1 MSEVLAIA
9 IKEQQNIKG
18 IVVGTKEIKLTQYA
32 DDTCAYLNGSNSLE
46 NIVKL
51 FEDFYRYAGLKLN
64 IDKTEAIWLG
74 RNNRY
79 GKICGIKI
87 MQEPIKVLGIWLSKN
102 SKEISSLNLDQRI
115 EKLRT
120 LLNLWSQRGLTIKG
134 KITIIKSKALPLITF
149 ATNFIYVP
157 KDVIETIET
166 ILYDFVWKK
175 KHHVKK
181 TTLVETPA
189 KGGLKMPNA
198 AAIIKSNK
206 LNLIKRLLNIDS
218 NCNTTAAFFLRTNNI
233 EKFLS
238 YKNNTKYLHPLPK
251 YYEQLLN
258 MWYSINNREPA
269 SIDEILSE
277 SIWLNE
283 RILVGN
289 RPVYNKAWI
298 DAGILC
304 IKDLLNGNCFM
315 TQAQIEENYVSC
327 DFLYYNGLRLSIPQG
342 WLKHIFNT
350 ENIGTTTMEQIPSVK
365 VKLGNKFVD
374 IRKMTCS
381 QIYWAEIKTIS
392 QRPTSY
398 FKWESEY
405 FFATF
410 DWDQINVIPYECTSE
425 TYLQSLQ
432 FKIIHRYFPCK
443 YNLKLWNIEDSS
455 RCNSCNQVDTL
466 CHYFAECSLVCDFWK
481 YLKTWFLRAFE
492 YCINFTAL
500 DILLGIPNFGKN
512 NDIDILNFVILFA
525 KSYIYDCKKKEMP
538 IDLYNFQVKLKTH
551 MVIQE
556 YRCKVYNKTEEF
568 ESKWALLA
576 DSL

>member
-1 MSEVLAIA
+1 MTKNEVDPGIMVMVDFEKAFDTVSWDFLHKTLEFFNFGPTFKKYIKLLYASPECCVTNNGFHTEFFPISRGIRQGCPISALLFIMCAEVLAIA
-9 IKEQQNIKG
+9 IREQQNIKG

-32 DDTCAYLNGSNSLE
+32 DYTCVYLNGSNSLE

-87 MQEPIKVLGIWLSKN
+87 TQEPVKVLGIWLSKN
-102 SKEISSLNLDQRI
+102 PKEISSLNLDQRI
-115 EKLRT
+115 EKLRI

-157 KDVIETIET
+157 KDVIETIKT

-175 KHHVKK
+175 KQHVKK

-206 LNLIKRLLNIDS
+206 LNLIKRLLSTDS
-218 NCNTTAAFFLRTNNI
+218 NCNTTAAFFRRTNNI

-238 YKNNTKYLHPLPK
+238 YKNSTKYLHPLPK

-269 SIDEILSE
+269 TTYEILSE

-289 RPVYNKAWI
+289 RPVYNKSWI

-304 IKDLLNGNCFM
+304 IKDLLNRNCFM
-315 TQAQIEENYVSC
+315 TQAQIEKKGKKE
-327 DFLYYNGLRLSIPQG
+327 RIP
-342 WLKHIFNT
+342 
-350 ENIGTTTMEQIPSVK
+350 
-365 VKLGNKFVD
+365 
-374 IRKMTCS
+374 
-381 QIYWAEIKTIS
+381 KT
-392 QRPTSY
+392 
-398 FKWESEY
+398 
-405 FFATF
+405 
-410 DWDQINVIPYECTSE
+410 
-425 TYLQSLQ
+425 
-432 FKIIHRYFPCK
+432 
-443 YNLKLWNIEDSS
+443 LWI
-455 RCNSCNQVDTL
+455 L
-466 CHYFAECSLVCDFWK
+466 
-481 YLKTWFLRAFE
+481 
-492 YCINFTAL
+492 INF
-500 DILLGIPNFGKN
+500 
-512 NDIDILNFVILFA
+512 
-525 KSYIYDCKKKEMP
+525 
-538 IDLYNFQVKLKTH
+538 
-551 MVIQE
+551 
-556 YRCKVYNKTEEF
+556 
-568 ESKWALLA
+568 
-576 DSL
+576 